1 MLRACLPVWQGG
13 IPLSGPLWAAGG
25 EYCMPAGSTCLA
37 SAAGARQLG
46 HTGSVR
52 EAGQDSASSLH
63 KWPISHASSA
73 GAEQLSAASRAARR
87 EQAALGQKARRGP
100 LDNPQSMAAAA
111 AAKAAARNAAAQ
123 LERSAISSS
132 ASAAHGEPAMSAGG
146 QGFAASAG
154 FRVSSGERVSS
165 GQGSPSG
172 RTASDALSP
181 VVETG
186 SGSHSRPAMVPPMIN
201 TANLSP
207 R

>member
-1 MLRACLPVWQGG
+1 MLAWP
-13 IPLSGPLWAAGG
+13 
-25 EYCMPAGSTCLA
+25 
-37 SAAGARQLG
+37 AAGARQLG
-46 HTGSVR
+46 HIGSVR

-132 ASAAHGEPAMSAGG
+132 AGAAHGEPAMSAGG
-146 QGFAASAG
+146 QGFAAGAG
-154 FRVSSGERVSS
+154 MRVSSGERLSS

-172 RTASDALSP
+172 APYGTGGRTASDAPSP
-181 VVETG
+181 VVESGTG
-186 SGSHSRPAMVPPMIN
+186 SFSRPGMVPPMIN
-201 TANLSP
+201 TASLSP